1 MGNGCSLHRG
11 RVAPAQIEFTGARR
25 VIFCGLGRSGK
36 TTLVDWVI
44 QWNRASLAAAN
55 ANGDGNEETKSDGNV
70 PDRAG
75 AIYARA
81 ANPPPVPD
89 RTQHLRVCTLPDESL
104 VLVDTPGIICDEDCG
119 SLSSLPPGTMS
130 RAGAIVFVVDITDP
144 IRGILARDTFL
155 ALLRQQLPRTRQG
168 TPVLLLAN
176 WKFKSQTPAV
186 DVSAWV
192 SELQVPCESE
202 MHAKL
207 AEHFAIKTMMFSN
220 ADDVAKIADKIMG
233 SG

>member
-1 MGNGCSLHRG
+1 MLVTPWTSSPRAD
-11 RVAPAQIEFTGARR
+11 RFTGARR

-55 ANGDGNEETKSDGNV
+55 ANGDGNEETNSDGNV

-104 VLVDTPGIICDEDCG
+104 VLVDTPGIICDEDCR
-119 SLSSLPPGTMS
+119 SLFIT
-130 RAGAIVFVVDITDP
+130 RAAMVVLSDSFVVDITDP
-144 IRGILARDTFL
+144 IAGFLHATPSLRSLA
-155 ALLRQQLPRTRQG
+155 AASANRQG
-168 TPVLLLAN
+168 TPGTSSGWNL
-176 WKFKSQTPAV
+176 KSRRLRRRQ
-186 DVSAWV
+186 
-192 SELQVPCESE
+192 C
-202 MHAKL
+202 
-207 AEHFAIKTMMFSN
+207 
-220 ADDVAKIADKIMG
+220 MG
-233 SG
+233 Q